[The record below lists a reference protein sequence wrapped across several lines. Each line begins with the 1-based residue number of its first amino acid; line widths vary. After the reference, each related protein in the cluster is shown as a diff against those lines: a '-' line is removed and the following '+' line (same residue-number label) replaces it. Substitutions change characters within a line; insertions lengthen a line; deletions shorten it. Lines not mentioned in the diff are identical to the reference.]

1 MKLSPAAA
9 IIALSAQSPSLPAVV
24 MAGSGKT
31 GKIVPSSSNGKLSKV
46 FKSKSKALIKTSAA
60 NSYSY
65 SSSMSI
71 DIDTDP
77 PTSRPT
83 VAPTIALDRCGLTP
97 QERAGQIKE
106 LMSTVSDPIT
116 FDDPNSPQAKALDWI
131 TNKDA
136 ISPILCPNRIE
147 EGVGCTRGGVVN
159 DMIQRYVLAVF
170 YYATDGDDWDQC
182 SAASDFS
189 DSAAVAEADANC
201 DRVVTPF
208 GVANARVGDTSTN
221 AWLGA
226 VNECEWGGVACWGAD
241 TPNLNLCTDQLD
253 FGKQH

>member
-9 IIALSAQSPSLPAVV
+9 IIAFSAQSPSSPAVV

-46 FKSKSKALIKTSAA
+46 FKSKSKALVKTSAA

-83 VAPTIALDRCGLTP
+83 VLDRCGLT
-97 QERAGQIKE
+97 QEERAEQTKQ
-106 LMSTVSDPIT
+106 LMSTVSDPST
-116 FDDPNSPQAKALDWI
+116 FDDPNSPQSKALNWI
-131 TNKDA
+131 TNEDA
-136 ISPILCPNRIE
+136 ISPILCPNQIE
-147 EGVGCTRGGVVN
+147 EGVDSCTKGGSIN
-159 DMIQRYVLAVF
+159 PMIQRYVMAVF
-170 YYATDGDDWDQC
+170 YYATDGDNWDQC

-189 DSAAVAEADANC
+189 DAEAVAEADAAC

-208 GVANARVGDTSTN
+208 PLSNRVGDTSTD
-221 AWLGA
+221 AWLGP
-226 VNECEWGGVACWGAD
+226 VNECEWGGIACWGANR
-241 TPNLNLCTDQLD
+241 PNLNLCIDQLD
-253 FGKQH
+253 FGK